1 MLTSDFQAAADK
13 TKTFTK
19 RPSNQELLDMY
30 GLFKQS
36 TKGDVIGDKPGGFDF
51 KAILKFEAWEKLKG
65 KTKEEAMGEYI
76 SMVNK
81 LAASYQ

>member
-36 TKGDVIGDKPGGFDF
+36 IEGDVIGDKPGGFDF

-81 LAASYQ
+81 LADSYQ